1 MGAPRA
7 PAEPW
12 GPMGPHGLR
21 NPNGLQDCDGY
32 CGCICVDINMI
43 RNQNT
48 ELQLRLRKI
57 TDLGVLGIPEVTS
70 ASIMWEHAICELI
83 TYMFPKIQKDKSV
96 PIHIMP
102 AYA

>member
-7 PAEPW
+7 LAEPW

-32 CGCICVDINMI
+32 GGCVCVDINVI

-48 ELQLRLRKI
+48 ELQAKLRKI
-57 TDLGVLGIPEVTS
+57 TVVGVLGIPEVTS
-70 ASIMWEHAICELI
+70 ASIMWEHAKRDLTIYI
-83 TYMFPKIQKDKSV
+83 FPKIQNDKSF
-96 PIHIMP
+96 PIHIML